1 MGCIGH
7 DITHLYMEDLKIVT
21 MSLAVVC
28 FWGLETL
35 LEQVLVLSYRMC
47 VQALSNGT
55 RDRQKS
61 NKFFCSFEGKLLT
74 SSLLLCG
81 GKISGS
87 HISWMGHQI
96 EKHAWAQ
103 MSVYRGLY

>member
-61 NKFFCSFEGKLLT
+61 NKFFCSFEGKLL
-74 SSLLLCG
+74 
-81 GKISGS
+81 I
-87 HISWMGHQI
+87 
-96 EKHAWAQ
+96 
-103 MSVYRGLY
+103 